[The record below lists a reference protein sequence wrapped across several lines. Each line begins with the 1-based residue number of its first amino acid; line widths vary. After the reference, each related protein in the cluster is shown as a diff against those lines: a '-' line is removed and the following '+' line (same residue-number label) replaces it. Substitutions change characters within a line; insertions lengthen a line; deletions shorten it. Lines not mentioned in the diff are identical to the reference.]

1 MSDLLQQCQNM
12 TKDLNYLDV
21 SFAIMD
27 KLLLHAARYKGV
39 NAIAIKELPGHN
51 DLCSVYYTTK
61 DKAFNPGCSG
71 LGCNES
77 LKVIDIKALT
87 LEKAAEHYKELGFY
101 TETRYIEYT
110 RFVVGIT
117 MISWEI

>member
-1 MSDLLQQCQNM
+1 MSELLEQCQNM
-12 TKDLNYLDV
+12 EKDLNYIDV
-21 SFAIMD
+21 CFSIID

-61 DKAFNPGCSG
+61 EDAFKPGSCG

-87 LEKAAEHYKELGFY
+87 LEKTAEHYKELGFY
-101 TETRYIEYT
+101 TETKYIESIRY
-110 RFVVGIT
+110 VVGIT
-117 MISWEI
+117 MISWEV

>member
-12 TKDLNYLDV
+12 EKDLDYLDV
-21 SFAIMD
+21 CFMIID

-39 NAIAIKELPGHN
+39 TAIAIKELPGHN

-61 DKAFNPGCSG
+61 EDAFKPGSTG

-77 LKVIDIKALT
+77 LKVIDIKSLT
-87 LEKAAEHYKELGFY
+87 LEKAADHYKELGFY
-101 TETRYIEYT
+101 AETRYIEYI
-110 RFVVGIT
+110 RNVVGIT
-117 MISWEI
+117 IISWDV